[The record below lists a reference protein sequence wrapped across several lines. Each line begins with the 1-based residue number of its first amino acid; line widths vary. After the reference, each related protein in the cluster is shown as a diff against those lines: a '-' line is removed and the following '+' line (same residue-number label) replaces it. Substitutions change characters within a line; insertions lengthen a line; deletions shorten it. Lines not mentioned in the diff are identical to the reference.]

1 MTLAEAQ
8 VEQILDEDTASTVGV
23 LVQVAAPEQVNVP
36 VDTTIG
42 LSAREAL
49 PARVRSVLR
58 GRQVADT
65 SQTPAVPI
73 DTVRHHNETALAA
86 VLNSEPARRN
96 RVGASFWTSRTAY
109 LELNRDDLARLLTD
123 VPGVV
128 EVHPN
133 HRLTLPPV
141 ARTRELPAAVRED
154 STASWGITATG
165 ALSVWGAYAARG
177 AGVTV
182 GVLDTGVDPSHPD
195 LEGKVAKWAEF
206 DAEGKPVADSE
217 PHDSDEHGTHVCGTV
232 AGGNASGQ
240 WIGMAPDAKLAVGL
254 VLKGGS
260 GTAMQVLAGI
270 QWAVE
275 QKVDVLSMSLSAA
288 VFDHEAPNVF
298 SAAFL
303 TALRA
308 GIPVVAAIGNKG
320 AQTGAST
327 GSDFFSLAV
336 GATDHRDVPAGFSGG
351 LTQVVNESPLIK
363 PEFLPLIYT
372 KPDLSAPGVDV
383 VSSVPDSAW
392 EAFNGTSMATPHVA
406 GAIALLLSAVPSIR
420 ELSGI
425 ERAAFIQEMI
435 NGSVDELGEAGKDSR
450 YGFGRLNI
458 LRAIA
463 LAKRAQQQ

>member
-1 MTLAEAQ
+1 MTLAKAQ
-8 VEQILDEDTASTVGV
+8 VEQILDEDTSSTVGV
-23 LVQVAAPEQVNVP
+23 LVQVAAPEQPDLP
-36 VDTTIG
+36 VDSTIG

-49 PARVRSVLR
+49 PARVRSMLR
-58 GRQVADT
+58 GRAVPGVPRL
-65 SQTPAVPI
+65 PATPI
-73 DTVRHHNETALAA
+73 DTIRQANEAALAQ
-86 VLNSEPARRN
+86 VLDSDPARRN
-96 RVGASFWTSRTAY
+96 RVGAAFWTSRTAY
-109 LELNRDDLARLLTD
+109 LEMDRDDLTRLLAE

-133 HRLTLPPV
+133 HQLTLPPV

-154 STASWGITATG
+154 SAASWGITATG
-165 ALSVWGAYAARG
+165 ALSVWGAYGARG

-182 GVLDTGVDPSHPD
+182 GVLDTGVDPTHPD

-206 DAEGKPVADSE
+206 DARGEQVADSR
-217 PHDSDEHGTHVCGTV
+217 PHDSKDHGTHVCGTV
-232 AGGNASGQ
+232 AGGDASGQ
-240 WIGMAPDAKLAVGL
+240 WIGMAPEAKLAVGL

-260 GTAMQVLAGI
+260 GTAQQVLAGI

-320 AQTGAST
+320 SQTGAST

-351 LTQVVNESPLIK
+351 QTQVVAESELIR

-372 KPDLSAPGVDV
+372 KPDISAPGVDV
-383 VSSVPDSAW
+383 VSAVPDAAW

-420 ELSGI
+420 DLSGLD
-425 ERAAFIQEMI
+425 RAFFLQDMI
-435 NGSVDELGEAGKDSR
+435 SGAVDELGEAGKDSR
-450 YGFGRLNI
+450 YGFGRLNV

-463 LAKRAQQQ
+463 LARRSQH

>member
-1 MTLAEAQ
+1 MVLAQAQ
-8 VEQILDEDTASTVGV
+8 VERILDEDTSATVGV
-23 LVQVAAPEQVNVP
+23 LVQVAAPAQANLP

-49 PARVRSVLR
+49 PAPVRRVLR
-58 GRQVADT
+58 GRQVPGALRLPVE
-65 SQTPAVPI
+65 SI
-73 DTVRHHNETALAA
+73 DAIRHDSNAALGA
-86 VLNSEPARRN
+86 VLNSEPARNGRI
-96 RVGASFWTSRTAY
+96 GAAFWTSRTAY
-109 LELNRDDLARLLTD
+109 LELDRDDLSRLLAEA
-123 VPGVV
+123 PGVV

-141 ARTRELPAAVRED
+141 ARSRELPAAVRED
-154 STASWGITATG
+154 SAASWGITASG

-182 GVLDTGVDPSHPD
+182 GVLDTGVDPTHPD
-195 LEGKVAKWAEF
+195 LAGKVAKWAEF
-206 DAEGKPVADSE
+206 DAQGQQVPGSE
-217 PHDSDEHGTHVCGTV
+217 PHDSGSHGTHVCGTI
-232 AGGNASGQ
+232 AGGDASGQ
-240 WIGMAPDAKLAVGL
+240 WIGMAPDAKLAMGL

-260 GTAMQVLAGI
+260 GTVLQVLGGI

-288 VFDHEAPNVF
+288 LFEHQAPNVF
-298 SAAFL
+298 SAAFV

-308 GIPVVAAIGNKG
+308 GIPVVAAIGNEG

-327 GSDFFSLAV
+327 GSDYFSLAV

-351 LTQVVNESPLIK
+351 QTQVVATSPLIR

-372 KPDLSAPGVDV
+372 KPDISAPGVDV
-383 VSSVPDSAW
+383 VSSVPDAAW

-420 ELSGI
+420 DLSGL
-425 ERAAFIQEMI
+425 ERAFFIQDMI
-435 NGSVDELGEAGKDSR
+435 SGSVDELGEAGKDAR
-450 YGFGRLNI
+450 YGFGRLNV

-463 LAKRAQQQ
+463 LAKRSQQH